1 MTRRR
6 HRRNVPP
13 SRRPLSDYLRLH
25 GRYELEVIDGFQQ
38 PGLLAD
44 SQIIVMPTL
53 INRLPRRWL
62 VGELSDEERVLIR
75 LNFRPGCAN
84 DAGLSLDVPGVDPGH

>member
-13 SRRPLSDYLRLH
+13 FRRPLSDYLRLH

-44 SQIIVMPTL
+44 SQIILMPNL

-62 VGELSDEERVLIR
+62 VGEPSDEEWVLIE
-75 LNFRPGCAN
+75 LNLGPGCAN
-84 DAGLSLDVPGVDPGH
+84 DACLSLDAPGVDPGH